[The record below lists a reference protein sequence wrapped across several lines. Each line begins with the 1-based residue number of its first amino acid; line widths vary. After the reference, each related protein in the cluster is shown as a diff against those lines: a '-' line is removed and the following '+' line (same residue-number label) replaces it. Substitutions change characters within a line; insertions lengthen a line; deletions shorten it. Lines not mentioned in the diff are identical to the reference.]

1 VEDSYDVLEGVDE
14 VSESEAFILVESRKK
29 RRQKIKLENSA
40 LGS

>member
-14 VSESEAFILVESRKK
+14 VSELEAFILVESRKK
-29 RRQKIKLENSA
+29 RRQKTKLKNSA